1 VAVPVPGTVEA
12 FSGSEVNISGGS
24 SFLAADT
31 GSLVNVSGGSTSVSA
46 RSGSEVNISGGAS
59 VRVSALSGSMVT
71 ITGGNLASRFFA
83 AADSNVELIGG
94 EFQLNGEPFSE
105 PVISTVEG
113 DTFTG
118 KNDFRSDR
126 LTGVQLTLGAIAD
139 VDLTPIVVP
148 NSDQD
153 VPSGLRPGQTLT
165 LLNGGQLEENF
176 QVVSA
181 TLNVEGGTVGNFAGA
196 TNGTV
201 NISGGGVGEGFEAN
215 QSEVNISGGSVNE
228 GFVANDSE
236 INISGGS
243 FNAFGGTALEANSG
257 TVVNISD
264 TAILTNF
271 QANSG
276 SVVNMS
282 GGTVSFAPEVNSGSE
297 VNVSGGSFGFGFIND
312 GGDVNI
318 SGGLF
323 GSFFLAIAGE
333 VNISGGTIDQG
344 FSTGADSTVNLFG
357 SNFVLDGVALDGN
370 LTAGEAFPILD
381 RDVTLT
387 GLLADGTAFSFDLNS
402 GDALFPN
409 DAFDA
414 DGTLTVTLGA
424 PVTTATLG
432 DVNQDGVID
441 FSDIPAFIAVLQ
453 SGEFQAEADIDQNGV
468 VDFSDIPLFI
478 EILAGT

>member
-1 VAVPVPGTVEA
+1 V
-12 FSGSEVNISGGS
+12 
-24 SFLAADT
+24 
-31 GSLVNVSGGSTSVSA
+31 
-46 RSGSEVNISGGAS
+46 
-59 VRVSALSGSMVT
+59 
-71 ITGGNLASRFFA
+71 
-83 AADSNVELIGG
+83 
-94 EFQLNGEPFSE
+94 
-105 PVISTVEG
+105 
-113 DTFTG
+113 
-118 KNDFRSDR
+118 
-126 LTGVQLTLGAIAD
+126 
-139 VDLTPIVVP
+139 
-148 NSDQD
+148 
-153 VPSGLRPGQTLT
+153 
-165 LLNGGQLEENF
+165 
-176 QVVSA
+176 
-181 TLNVEGGTVGNFAGA
+181 
-196 TNGTV
+196 
-201 NISGGGVGEGFEAN
+201 
-215 QSEVNISGGSVNE
+215 
-228 GFVANDSE
+228 
-236 INISGGS
+236 
-243 FNAFGGTALEANSG
+243 ANSG

-297 VNVSGGSFGFGFIND
+297 VNVSGGSFGFGFIAN

-402 GDALFPN
+402 GDALSPN